1 MFERY
6 KGRLI
11 STIAFLIGMT
21 AWNIVFYV
29 VKNYE
34 YDPWLD
40 LPFTLAFALTAWYL
54 GSYFDKSK
62 VLFKRLSNSE
72 ENYKKLLETNTY
84 LFNNLNQVVY
94 QTDHMG
100 CFTVLNP
107 AWESI
112 TGYAPLESIGRS
124 LLFYVYHED
133 QEWMNQR
140 AIDTIKNNTPIVQE
154 ELRLRKKDGGF
165 VWIEVNSKF
174 NFNDSGDLISTVG
187 TLTDITDWKL
197 SELKLLQLNE
207 DLAIHSD
214 KLSVVANMSAAI
226 AHEVRNP
233 LTSISGFIQLLKEQ
247 RHLQKEY
254 IDVIFSEIERIELVL
269 SEMLL
274 LSKPQVVNLRKFDLI
289 NTLDYVIALISTK
302 ANMNSIEIM
311 LKKDNHHNNPIWVYG
326 EENQMKQVF
335 INIIKNAIEAMQN
348 GGKVHVSLVKD
359 CKSVSIYFSDTGCG
373 IPKDTLDKIGQPFYT
388 TKEKGTGLGLTTCFK
403 IIENHKGKIHIS
415 SQVDI
420 GTTFEVILPLIEA
433 DVPAVI

>member
-21 AWNIVFYV
+21 TWNMVFYV
-29 VKNYE
+29 AKNYE

-40 LPFTLAFALTAWYL
+40 LPFTFTFAITAWCL

-62 VLFKRLSNSE
+62 VLFKKLSNSE

-94 QTDHMG
+94 QTDHLG

-107 AWESI
+107 AWEI
-112 TGYAPLESIGRS
+112 VTGYSPLESIGRS

-140 AIDTIKNNTPIVQE
+140 AIETIKHSTQIVQE
-154 ELRLRKKDGGF
+154 EVRLRKKDGGF

-174 NFNDSGDLISTVG
+174 NFTDNGKLISTVG
-187 TLTDITDWKL
+187 TLTDITEWKL

-274 LSKPQVVNLRKFDLI
+274 LSKPQVVNLKKFDI
-289 NTLDYVIALISTK
+289 IKTLDYVIALISTK
-302 ANMNSIEIM
+302 ANMNSIEIK
-311 LKKDNHHNNPIWVYG
+311 LKKDEKPIWVYG
-326 EENQMKQVF
+326 EENQIKQVF

-348 GGKVHVSLVKD
+348 GGKVHVSLVND
-359 CKSVSIYFSDTGCG
+359 YQFVSIYFSDTGCG
-373 IPKDTLDKIGQPFYT
+373 IPKDTLEKIGQPFYT

-415 SQVDI
+415 SQVGI
-420 GTTFEVILPLIEA
+420 GTTFEVILPLTEA
-433 DVPAVI
+433 EVSAAI

>member
-21 AWNIVFYV
+21 TWNLVFYV
-29 VKNYE
+29 AKNYD

-40 LPFTLAFALTAWYL
+40 LPFTLIFTITAWCL

-62 VLFKRLSNSE
+62 VLFNKLSNSE

-94 QTDHMG
+94 QTDHLG
-100 CFTVLNP
+100 CLTVLNP
-107 AWESI
+107 AWETV
-112 TGYAPLESIGRS
+112 TGYTPLESIGRS

-133 QEWMNQR
+133 QEWMNQK
-140 AIDTIKNNTPIVQE
+140 AIDTIKHSTQIVQE
-154 ELRLRKKDGGF
+154 EVRLRKKDGGF

-174 NFNDSGDLISTVG
+174 NFTDNGKLISTVG
-187 TLTDITDWKL
+187 TLTDITEWKL

-274 LSKPQVVNLRKFDLI
+274 LSKPQVVNLKKFDI
-289 NTLDYVIALISTK
+289 IKTLDYVIALISTK

-311 LKKDNHHNNPIWVYG
+311 LKKDEKPIWVYG
-326 EENQMKQVF
+326 EENQIKQVF

-348 GGKVHVSLVKD
+348 GGKVHVSLVND
-359 CKSVSIYFSDTGCG
+359 NQYVSIYFSDTGCG
-373 IPKDTLDKIGQPFYT
+373 IPKETLEKIGQPFYT

-415 SQVDI
+415 SQVGI
-420 GTTFEVILPLIEA
+420 GTTFEVILPLTEA
-433 DVPAVI
+433 EISAVI

>member
-6 KGRLI
+6 KGRLT

-21 AWNIVFYV
+21 TWNIVFYV
-29 VKNYE
+29 AKNYE

-40 LPFTLAFALTAWYL
+40 LPFTFTFAITAWCL

-62 VLFKRLSNSE
+62 VLFKKLSNSE

-94 QTDHMG
+94 QTDHLG

-107 AWESI
+107 AWETV
-112 TGYAPLESIGRS
+112 TGYSPLESIGRS

-140 AIDTIKNNTPIVQE
+140 AIETIKHSTQIVQE
-154 ELRLRKKDGGF
+154 EVRLRKKDGGF

-174 NFNDSGDLISTVG
+174 NFNDKGKLISTVG
-187 TLTDITDWKL
+187 TLTDITEWKL

-274 LSKPQVVNLRKFDLI
+274 LSKPQVVNLKKFDI
-289 NTLDYVIALISTK
+289 IKTLDYVIALISTK
-302 ANMNSIEIM
+302 ANMSSIEIK
-311 LKKDNHHNNPIWVYG
+311 LKKDDKPIWVYG
-326 EENQMKQVF
+326 EENQIKQVF

-348 GGKVHVSLVKD
+348 GGKVHVSLVND
-359 CKSVSIYFSDTGCG
+359 CQFVSIYFSDTGCG
-373 IPKDTLDKIGQPFYT
+373 ISKDTLEKIGQPFYT

-415 SQVDI
+415 SQVGI
-420 GTTFEVILPLIEA
+420 GTTFEVILPLTEA
-433 DVPAVI
+433 EVSAVI